1 MLKKLITALLVC
13 ALFLGLAA
21 CSAPQNVPEPQD
33 LDPSEPLT
41 ICFDLDNPWDPRH
54 YELTDGAPVYSGV
67 KLRQQAV
74 DGFLQAMKEAGG
86 PEDVQ
91 VEFLEGYGSDREGQ
105 LTRLR
110 AELMAGK
117 GPDLFVLRQNG
128 LSDLF
133 LFPEKK
139 MDGGL
144 FLALDRYMDGAQFM
158 EPDKMLAPVFNAGLS
173 DDGRRFL
180 LPMSFDIDAVV
191 LPPPSPDYDPEK
203 PLTFDG
209 MLDGNVLALWKPG
222 PGEPFT
228 DMSPALGRLAN
239 YKKESLLFTEEELG
253 EFFSRLLSYEQAV
266 DSGDIEPARGM
277 FMGDLVSLEGSIAS
291 RSWAME
297 PVALVPL
304 YDREGGVSARVDF
317 FMGINTNA
325 GNPAGA
331 FWAADFLLGH
341 DYMGSSDLHM
351 YMWNGTMPIYP
362 DLLGP
367 EAGVPYIRDSSG
379 ENISLNGFS
388 SRHWDAVQEL
398 FGRVTQA
405 RFPSELDT
413 ELTRAYWEY
422 YSAEDEHARNKAVSQ
437 AYSTMRM
444 MLGES

>member
-1 MLKKLITALLVC
+1 MLKKLAAALLAC
-13 ALFLGLAA
+13 GLMLGTAA
-21 CSAPQNVPEPQD
+21 CSAPPKVPEPRD
-33 LDPSEPLT
+33 FEPSEPLT
-41 ICFDLDNPWDPRH
+41 ICFDLDNLWEPRH
-54 YELTDGAPVYSGV
+54 YELTDGAPVYTGA

-74 DGFLQAMKEAGG
+74 DEFLQAMREAGG

-128 LSDLF
+128 SSDLF

-144 FLALDRYMDGAQFM
+144 FLALDRYMEGAQFM
-158 EPDKMLAPVFNAGLS
+158 EPERMLAPVFDAGLS
-173 DDGRRFL
+173 EDGRRFL
-180 LPMSFDIDAVV
+180 LPMSFDIDAAV
-191 LPPPSPDYDPEK
+191 LPLPSPDYDPDK
-203 PLTFDG
+203 PMTFDA
-209 MLDGNVLALWKPG
+209 MLDGNLLALWKPG

-228 DMSPALGRLAN
+228 DMSPALGRLAD

-253 EFFSRLLSYEQAV
+253 EFFSGLLSYEQAV
-266 DSGDIEPARGM
+266 ENGDIEPPRGM
-277 FMGDLVSLEGSIAS
+277 FMGDLPGLEGTIAS
-291 RSWAME
+291 RSWAMK
-297 PVALVPL
+297 PVTLVPL

-317 FMGINTNA
+317 FMGVNA
-325 GNPAGA
+325 NAVNPAGA
-331 FWAADFLLGH
+331 FWAADFLLGR

-351 YMWNGTMPIYP
+351 YMWNGTMPIYT

-367 EAGVPYIRDSSG
+367 GVGVPYVRDSSG
-379 ENISLNGFS
+379 EDVFVNGFG

-398 FGRVTQA
+398 FGRVTRA

-422 YSAEDEHARNKAVSQ
+422 YRAGDERSRDKAVSD